1 MKFKQIVENSLFT
14 NNIEKAALIADD
26 HKLMDAFYINFI
38 GFIGLFSIKKL
49 APLKTYEKEE
59 GKLQVNSITDTNKDV
74 MNELI
79 KKHKDVVTE
88 GIKYKFFRQF
98 VNEISAP
105 KEKNMR
111 YVNFTFMDNIVP
123 LTNRKYYDLE
133 EKPEQ
138 NLKKLLPKDARI
150 DHGQYGVIISF
161 PYKEDINI
169 RLLYGTDIET
179 DSKVRNLYQSFFK

>member
-1 MKFKQIVENSLFT
+1 M
-14 NNIEKAALIADD
+14 
-26 HKLMDAFYINFI
+26 
-38 GFIGLFSIKKL
+38 
-49 APLKTYEKEE
+49 P
-59 GKLQVNSITDTNKDV
+59 
-74 MNELI
+74 
-79 KKHKDVVTE
+79 
-88 GIKYKFFRQF
+88 
-98 VNEISAP
+98 
-105 KEKNMR
+105 
-111 YVNFTFMDNIVP
+111 
-123 LTNRKYYDLE
+123 NRKYYDLE